1 MLEHTHSPV
10 LEHTHIPTLE
20 HIHNPNTRTHT
31 YLKARIYPKTHTT
44 YLRRFNLSH
53 VHSFDG
59 TYTFNHHIN
68 IIILLFWIFF
78 FNRQGKLDK
87 RFK

>member
-1 MLEHTHSPV
+1 MLEHTHTPV

-44 YLRRFNLSH
+44 PKTIQ
-53 VHSFDG
+53 SFSC
-59 TYTFNHHIN
+59 TFI
-68 IIILLFWIFF
+68 
-78 FNRQGKLDK
+78 
-87 RFK
+87 